1 MWCIHGVNKK
11 YMLLYMWQIKSKYR
25 FYLTHIWH
33 ISLKYHINMAV
44 WCTCKLGFEFGEILT
59 QTSAIFIISGA
70 AIIRELPRICKY
82 IDIYLCFF
90 SPTVNC
96 SIFSRKKKHFKD
108 KYLAKHNAV
117 FDQLDVVTYEE
128 VVKLPA
134 FRRKTLV
141 LLGNAL
147 SSVCIYLLTFVE

>member
-1 MWCIHGVNKK
+1 
-11 YMLLYMWQIKSKYR
+11 MLLYMWQIKSKYR

-33 ISLKYHINMAV
+33 ICLKYHINMAV
-44 WCTCKLGFEFGEILT
+44 WYTYKLGFDFGEILA

-70 AIIRELPRICKY
+70 AIIREDLEFASIL
-82 IDIYLCFF
+82 IFTFVFF